1 MTVRIVEKYLEDLRA
16 VVEETLFS
24 QKALIAQMAQ
34 RMASLLG
41 NGHKLLIMGNGGSAS
56 DAEHFAAELVGRF
69 LKERPALPVIALTDN
84 SSVMTALGNDYGF
97 EAVFRRQ
104 VEAFAGK
111 GDGVIAIS
119 TSGNSQ
125 NVIEG
130 LEIAQ
135 RIGCETFALLGR
147 DGGKIAHMVDNP
159 LIIPS
164 YETPHIQ
171 ELHIAVIHLLCHIV
185 EETLWAEKACS

>member
-1 MTVRIVEKYLEDLRA
+1 MTVWSVEKYFGDLREL
-16 VVEETLFS
+16 VERTLHS
-24 QKALIAQMAQ
+24 QGMLIE
-34 RMASLLG
+34 RMARKITLLLRD
-41 NGHKLLIMGNGGSAS
+41 GHKLLIMGNGGSAS

-104 VEAFAGK
+104 VEAFARK
-111 GDGVIAIS
+111 GDGVVAIS

-125 NVIEG
+125 NVVEG
-130 LEIAQ
+130 LEIAK

>member
-1 MTVRIVEKYLEDLRA
+1 MRIVEKYLEDLRA

-34 RMASLLG
+34 RMALLLG

-69 LKERPALPVIALTDN
+69 LKERSALPVIALTDN

>member
-104 VEAFAGK
+104 VEAFARK
-111 GDGVIAIS
+111 GDGVVAIS

-125 NVIEG
+125 NVVEG
-130 LEIAQ
+130 LEIAK

-171 ELHIAVIHLLCHIV
+171 ELHIAVIHLLCHVV

>member
-69 LKERPALPVIALTDN
+69 LKERSALPVIALTDN

>member
-1 MTVRIVEKYLEDLRA
+1 MTVQIVEKYLEDLRV
-16 VVEETLFS
+16 VVEKTLFS

-34 RMASLLG
+34 RMASLLE

-69 LKERPALPVIALTDN
+69 LKERSALPVLALTGN
-84 SSVMTALGNDYGF
+84 TSIMTALGNDYGF
-97 EAVFRRQ
+97 GAVFGRQ
-104 VEAFAGK
+104 VEAFARK

-125 NVIEG
+125 NVVEG
-130 LEIAQ
+130 LEIA
-135 RIGCETFALLGR
+135 RKIGCETFALLGR

-159 LIIPS
+159 LVVPS

-185 EETLWAEKACS
+185 EETLWAEKTRS